1 MGTRRRKG
9 GEVGGN
15 SGAATAA
22 AAMFGTGLNL
32 VSAALGFGMT
42 AAFVAFACARFVC
55 CRVRGDDSG
64 APPSL
69 NFDADLDDPVEHRT
83 GLEPLV
89 IAAIP
94 TMKYNFEAFQSKD
107 DAQCSIC
114 LGEYKEKEILRIIPT
129 CRHNFH
135 LACLDLWLEK
145 QTTCPICRVSLKEL
159 QAAMSSACSIQQ
171 LPTVLEN
178 SVNPTP
184 QCFLPVLQDQR
195 GQSNGQ
201 ERNES
206 VEVVIEIRQ

>member
-1 MGTRRRKG
+1 
-9 GEVGGN
+9 
-15 SGAATAA
+15 
-22 AAMFGTGLNL
+22 MFASGLNL
-32 VSAALGFGMT
+32 VSTALGFGMT
-42 AAFVAFACARFVC
+42 AAFVAFVCGKFIC
-55 CRVRGDDSG
+55 CRARRGGSG

-69 NFDADLDDPVEHRT
+69 DLDADLDDPVEHART

-94 TMKYNFEAFQSKD
+94 TMKYDCEAFQSKD

-129 CRHNFH
+129 CQHNFH
-135 LACLDLWLEK
+135 LACLDLWLQK

-159 QAAMSSACSIQQ
+159 QAAMSSASSIRQ
-171 LPTVLEN
+171 LPTVPEN
-178 SVNPTP
+178 SVSPTP
-184 QCFLPVLQDQR
+184 RCFLPVRQDQS
-195 GQSNGQ
+195 GQSNSQ

>member
-1 MGTRRRKG
+1 
-9 GEVGGN
+9 
-15 SGAATAA
+15 
-22 AAMFGTGLNL
+22 MFGSGLNL
-32 VSAALGFGMT
+32 VSTALGFGMT
-42 AAFVAFACARFVC
+42 AAFVAFVCGKFIC
-55 CRVRGDDSG
+55 CRARRRGSG

-69 NFDADLDDPVEHRT
+69 DLDADLDDPVEHTRT

-94 TMKYNFEAFQSKD
+94 TLKYDCEAFQSKD
-107 DAQCSIC
+107 DALCSIC

-135 LACLDLWLEK
+135 LACLDLWLQK

-171 LPTVLEN
+171 LPTVPEN

-184 QCFLPVLQDQR
+184 QCLLPVRQDHSS
-195 GQSNGQ
+195 QSNSQ
-201 ERNES
+201 ERNGS
-206 VEVVIEIRQ
+206 VEVVIEI

>member
-1 MGTRRRKG
+1 
-9 GEVGGN
+9 
-15 SGAATAA
+15 
-22 AAMFGTGLNL
+22 MFGSGLNL
-32 VSAALGFGMT
+32 VSTALGFGMT
-42 AAFVAFACARFVC
+42 AAFVAFVCGKFIC
-55 CRVRGDDSG
+55 CRPRRAGSG

-69 NFDADLDDPVEHRT
+69 DLDADLDDSVEHTRT

-94 TMKYNFEAFQSKD
+94 SMKYNCEAFQSKD

-114 LGEYKEKEILRIIPT
+114 LGEYKEKEVLRIIPT

-135 LACLDLWLEK
+135 LACLDLWLQK

-159 QAAMSSACSIQQ
+159 HAAMSSACSIQQ
-171 LPTVLEN
+171 LPTVPEN

-184 QCFLPVLQDQR
+184 QCFPPVGQDHSGQR
-195 GQSNGQ
+195 NSQ

-206 VEVVIEIRQ
+206 MEVVIEIRQ